1 MYMEKTFSVT
11 IILGDAWKLFLEHK
25 RFYLE
30 VVLVFGLIAV
40 MADMLKDDESMRLVD
55 VVLSLINT
63 VATWY
68 GSMVLMK
75 ASLSVASNKPIASDV
90 YSFSVSTVVT
100 LVVASIVTGLGTFV
114 SLLLFII
121 PGIMFALRSGLTQYI
136 ILDQHLNS
144 VPAIK
149 KSLELTK
156 GYSWSLLRL
165 MLCFIVLALVS
176 VFPLFGLGFVILIP
190 VSTIAMSLVYH
201 KMRTELPVTRG

>member
-1 MYMEKTFSVT
+1 
-11 IILGDAWKLFLEHK
+11 
-25 RFYLE
+25 
-30 VVLVFGLIAV
+30 
-40 MADMLKDDESMRLVD
+40 MLKDDESMRLVD